1 MEYTPATAKSKIIDY
16 NAEGRYNQEID
27 YNVLHSAK
35 VEDRAVK
42 ALVKYNKQQNFGYT
56 GTAATSSAFDDN
68 TVAIRISA
76 QNDTSKIA
84 LIEIGTDP
92 TASNTSMHIG
102 THTSG
107 GSVWHDASLQWI
119 EFYIDRG
126 TSQKISFK
134 DPASNSGKAQVI
146 ELKY

>member
-1 MEYTPATAKSKIIDY
+1 MATTVQY
-16 NAEGRYNQEID
+16 GQ
-27 YNVLHSAK
+27 L
-35 VEDRAVK
+35 
-42 ALVKYNKQQNFGYT
+42 KYNKQQNFSYT
-56 GTAATSSAFDDN
+56 GTAAASDALDDS

-84 LIEIGTDP
+84 LIEIGTAP
-92 TASNTSMHIG
+92 TASSTSIHIG

-107 GSVWHDASLQWI
+107 GSVWHDAKNQWV
-119 EFYIDRG
+119 EFYIDQG

-134 DPASNSGKAQVI
+134 DPASNGGKAQII

>member
-1 MEYTPATAKSKIIDY
+1 MHYLETYVYNKYEYIMATIVQY
-16 NAEGRYNQEID
+16 GQ
-27 YNVLHSAK
+27 L
-35 VEDRAVK
+35 
-42 ALVKYNKQQNFGYT
+42 KYNKQQNFGYT

-84 LIEIGTDP
+84 LIEIGTNP
-92 TASNTSMHIG
+92 TASNSSIHIG

-107 GSVWHDASLQWI
+107 GSVWHDAKNQWV